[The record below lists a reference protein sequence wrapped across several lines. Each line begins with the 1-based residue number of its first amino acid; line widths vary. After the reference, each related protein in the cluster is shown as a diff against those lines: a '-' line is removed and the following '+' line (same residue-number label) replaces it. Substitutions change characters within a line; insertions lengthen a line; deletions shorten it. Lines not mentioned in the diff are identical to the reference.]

1 MHGKHKG
8 TLPQFGEGNY
18 FKISIH
24 SHTLKLLASPRS
36 ELKAN
41 YQGQPE
47 NKVDSRGS
55 LLTSGC
61 AQFMNRQPTQ

>member
-8 TLPQFGEGNY
+8 TLPNSKKETNFEKLVHYQ
-18 FKISIH
+18 
-24 SHTLKLLASPRS
+24 TLKLLASPRS
-36 ELKAN
+36 EVKAN

-47 NKVDSRGS
+47 NKVDLRGS

-61 AQFMNRQPTQ
+61 ANFMNRQPTQ